1 MKSTAQRAHT
11 TPRGSDAETLRRDL
25 CENGYAH
32 LGRLLS
38 VQARHALIAGY
49 ERDRLYRSRVVMQR
63 HAFGRGEYR
72 YFSYPLPKQV
82 QMLREQLYRLLVPT
96 ANLWQEQ
103 LKQTLRFPAHHEQFI
118 QRCHSAQQTKPTPL
132 LLKYEKDD
140 YNCLHRDL
148 YGETL
153 FPLQV
158 VILLSDPSE
167 FSGGEFV
174 LTEQRP
180 RMQSRAS
187 VIPLEAGHG
196 VAFAVSD
203 RPRAG
208 KRGYYRVT
216 HRHGVSTVT
225 GGRRHALGVLFHDAA

>member
-1 MKSTAQRAHT
+1 MARTAALASTATR
-11 TPRGSDAETLRRDL
+11 SCDAETLRRDL
-25 CENGYAH
+25 CERGYAH

-38 VQARHALIAGY
+38 VRATQSLIARY
-49 ERDRLYRSRVVMQR
+49 DEDALFRSRVVMQR

-72 YFSYPLPKQV
+72 YFSYPLPKQI
-82 QMLREQLYRLLVPT
+82 QMLREQLYRMLVPT

-103 LKQTLRFPAHHEQFI
+103 LKLDSRFPSQHAQFI
-118 QRCHSAQQTKPTPL
+118 ERCRAAGQAKPTPL
-132 LLKYEKDD
+132 LLRYEKDD

-153 FPLQV
+153 FPIQV
-158 VILLSDPSE
+158 VILLSDADE

-174 LTEQRP
+174 FTEQRP

-196 VAFAVSD
+196 VAFAVSE
-203 RPRAG
+203 RPRLG
-208 KRGYYRVT
+208 KRGYHRVT

-225 GGRRHALGVLFHDAA
+225 AGHRHALGVIFHDAE